1 MTELWVFSKLISSYR
16 LIKNTELLK
25 NSNRRIQKGYENYS
39 YKSHFFVL
47 NIFFSVSLK
56 RDFSDWLIGGKMTNE
71 TSKLIKSNVK
81 EINQTREMK
90 SKKIM
95 TRIRLDQ
102 EGHHKKSTS
111 IKFKCFEE
119 DWIWI
124 GVWIYSLHGSLRDS
138 K

>member
-1 MTELWVFSKLISSYR
+1 
-16 LIKNTELLK
+16 
-25 NSNRRIQKGYENYS
+25 
-39 YKSHFFVL
+39 
-47 NIFFSVSLK
+47 
-56 RDFSDWLIGGKMTNE
+56 MTNE

-119 DWIWI
+119 D
-124 GVWIYSLHGSLRDS
+124 
-138 K
+138 

>member
-1 MTELWVFSKLISSYR
+1 
-16 LIKNTELLK
+16 
-25 NSNRRIQKGYENYS
+25 
-39 YKSHFFVL
+39 
-47 NIFFSVSLK
+47 
-56 RDFSDWLIGGKMTNE
+56 MTNE

-124 GVWIYSLHGSLRDS
+124 GKENMRERREPEYSDTIKAH
-138 K
+138 